1 MFAKIYAADATLDKA
16 LLLAPGNQIEEV
28 IIQGDCINIVKHF
41 AGALRLHREDLV
53 RKLDAMWQ
61 KLTHTSIKVHWS
73 YVPRIGNK
81 VADHLA
87 GIAAD
92 SLRYEAP
99 LCEDVFFDSGEGQP
113 HRKFPWHPNL
123 PRRLW

>member
-1 MFAKIYAADATLDKA
+1 M
-16 LLLAPGNQIEEV
+16 
-28 IIQGDCINIVKHF
+28 
-41 AGALRLHREDLV
+41 

-61 KLTHTSIKVHWS
+61 KLSHTSIKVHWS

-99 LCEDVFFDSGEGQP
+99 LCEDVFFDSGGAPYANQHCAVSAYP
-113 HRKFPWHPNL
+113 AAPKQWHVQARQNL
-123 PRRLW
+123 ESGAEIISLESRHSGTLNCFCAFVSTIV